1 MNSSTVIEKF
11 WREHPQYW
19 LPVSQEQKFKADK
32 EIYETFWDYN
42 YEGET
47 LTGRVIFLDQFQR
60 HFQRVL
66 GPAAI
71 TDEAIKASR
80 EEAADDVDRNGDE
93 LITLDEVGLVFCMMP
108 FKHLGRYEFI
118 FEYIHNIW
126 LPDLETTLRSQPQ
139 LAKFYYDTYRKWQT
153 DAVVASQL
161 IGPSGHPVDQ
171 YEFAEVADEASSQM
185 PAAGAALVVPPA
197 AFTQIF
203 PNSPCIVS
211 LSGGVDSMLLLTLLK
226 AANVPVYAVHI
237 IYRNRGLSCREYS
250 FVATYC
256 KRLDV
261 PLLAFEIPYLRRD
274 NIDREFYEQMTRE
287 LRFAVY
293 RVAGQRFAPGEKA
306 SIILGHIKEDVVE
319 NVWTNFA
326 KRQHLACL
334 AKMETTEEQLGV
346 TLLRPFLHVEKHQV
360 FEAAAAIG
368 VPYLKNT
375 TPSWSNRGKFREHF
389 HAAIKAQYGTEVDD
403 AVLAT
408 AAALKSQAVLI
419 DRLLYNKIYE
429 SWDAATRSI
438 NIQPA
443 LEAELDADGWLKIF
457 EHVCH
462 KRLGASRPSIHA
474 IREFC
479 RRLALPTVKGVPI
492 PLRKGLQVVVCGP
505 ILTFYTS

>member
-1 MNSSTVIEKF
+1 MHSTIIETF

-19 LPVSQEQKFKADK
+19 LPVSQEQKFRADK
-32 EIYETFWDYN
+32 EIFDTFWDYN

-71 TDEAIKASR
+71 TDEAIRASR
-80 EEAADDVDRNGDE
+80 EGAADDIDRNGDE

-126 LPDLETTLRSQPQ
+126 LPDLEKTLKSCPC

-153 DAVVASQL
+153 DEVVAGQL
-161 IGPSGHPVDQ
+161 IGPAWYHPIDQ
-171 YEFAEVADEASSQM
+171 YEFAEVADEASPQM
-185 PAAGAALVVPPA
+185 PAAGAALVAPPA
-197 AFTQIF
+197 LIPTF
-203 PNSPCIVS
+203 PKQPCIVS
-211 LSGGVDSMLLLTLLK
+211 LSGGVDSMVILTLLK
-226 AANVPVYAVHI
+226 AAGVPVYAVHI
-237 IYRNRGLSCREYS
+237 IYGNRGLSCREYS

-261 PLLAFEIPYLRRD
+261 PLLAFEIPYLRRKD
-274 NIDREFYEQMTRE
+274 VGREFYEQITRE

-293 RVAGQRFAPGEKA
+293 RVAGQRFAPGEKVP
-306 SIILGHIKEDVVE
+306 IILGHIKEDVVE

-346 TLLRPFLHVEKHQV
+346 TLLRPFLHVEKSYI
-360 FEAAAAIG
+360 FEASATIG

-408 AAALKSQAVLI
+408 AATIKSQASLI
-419 DRLLYNKIYE
+419 DRLLYNKIYS
-429 SWDAATRSI
+429 SWNAAANSI

-457 EHVCH
+457 EQVCH

-479 RRLALPTVKGVPI
+479 RRLALPTVEGVPI

-505 ILTFYTS
+505 MLTFYTS